1 MCNQSEEIIMGGM
14 QSLENADMVAT
25 GQISLDE
32 ALRYQLECNHYPPV
46 HRSFI
51 PSAKKAIAI
60 CQQGIDED
68 NPKLYQTLIE
78 MPNGRTLTA
87 EAIVSGLHL
96 DYFLTPVE

>member
-1 MCNQSEEIIMGGM
+1 
-14 QSLENADMVAT
+14 
-25 GQISLDE
+25 
-32 ALRYQLECNHYPPV
+32 V

-68 NPKLYQTLIE
+68 NPELYQTKIE
-78 MPNGRTLTA
+78 LPNGKVLTA
-87 EAIVSGLHL
+87 AAIVEGLHL